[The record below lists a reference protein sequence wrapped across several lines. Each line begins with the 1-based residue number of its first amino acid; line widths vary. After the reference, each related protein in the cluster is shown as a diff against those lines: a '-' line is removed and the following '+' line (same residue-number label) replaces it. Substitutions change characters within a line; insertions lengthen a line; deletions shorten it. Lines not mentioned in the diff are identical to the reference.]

1 MGQSLDILTTTC
13 NGGFDEGAQRSGGLV
28 KGRRGGMDDGFEA
41 PDDLKP
47 APRGFRDE
55 MRQSHEEMRQQR
67 QQMVERAREWQRQI
81 RAEHRQLER
90 DINKIRQEE
99 AKLKREITSMAA
111 KGQTH
116 SVQTLAKQVVSSRRS
131 VARLE
136 KTKCSLN
143 ALNLQLTT
151 NIASASTASA
161 MKMSANM
168 MKEMNRVANVPEMQR
183 TIEEMRTEMARAEV
197 ADEIMEEFYDQE
209 DEEVEV
215 DEEVQKVYEELY
227 LDKSQL
233 LASAAPTA
241 AASPYAAAPAP
252 AGYVAPQYAGTD
264 PLLQRMEALRT

>member
-1 MGQSLDILTTTC
+1 
-13 NGGFDEGAQRSGGLV
+13 
-28 KGRRGGMDDGFEA
+28 
-41 PDDLKP
+41 
-47 APRGFRDE
+47 
-55 MRQSHEEMRQQR
+55 MRQNHEEARQAR
-67 QQMVERAREWQRQI
+67 NQMVERAREWQRQI

-111 KGQTH
+111 KGQTQ

-161 MKMSANM
+161 MKLSANM
-168 MKEMNRVANVPEMQR
+168 MKEMNAVANVPQMQR
-183 TIEEMRTEMARAEV
+183 TIEEMRGEMARAEV

-209 DEEVEV
+209 DEETEV
-215 DEEVQKVYEELY
+215 DEEVQKVYDELV

-233 LASAAPTA
+233 LAQTA
-241 AASPYAAAPAP
+241 VPAP
-252 AGYVAPQYAGTD
+252 QYVAPAAPEYVPPHYAGSD
-264 PLLQRMEALRT
+264 PLLQRMQALRT